1 MVATFSLMLDYGGTD
16 AAPGTSAAWTNLRF
30 RTDDLNTQDLTNPV
44 PIVAGATKY
53 SYARAVY
60 LKCTAAPDTQVDNFK
75 TYTDGGGFG
84 TGITTSYRTTFPTK
98 NSGSSS
104 DYLAATGTPG
114 DTGTELV
121 ALYGGAKADLF
132 GLTSGSPLTGPSISE
147 TSSIINAQNET
158 TNYLILQCAING
170 DTAAPGLKTAETIT
184 FQYDEI

>member
-1 MVATFSLMLDYGGTD
+1 MVATFTLNVDYGGTD
-16 AAPGTSAAWTNLRF
+16 AAPGSSPTWTNLRF

-44 PIVAGATKY
+44 PIVAGLVKY

-60 LKCTAAPDTQVDNFK
+60 VKCSAAPDTQVDNFK

-84 TGITTSYRTTFPTK
+84 TGIVTSYRTTFPTK

-104 DYLAATGTPG
+104 GYIAATGTPG

-121 ALYGGAKADLF
+121 SLYGGAKADLF
-132 GLTSGSPLTGPSISE
+132 GKTSGSPLTGPTISE
-147 TSSIINAQNET
+147 AGSIINDIGET
-158 TNYLILQCAING
+158 TNYLILQCAVNG